1 MRLQTL
7 NGLPKPLPP
16 LIVGTASLGSPL
28 PGPLATGRTQD
39 ALRHLD
45 GLLELGCTA
54 FDSAAVYMA
63 GGTERALGEWIRSR
77 RVADRVT
84 VITKGGHPNIVLR
97 TSRLSPKAIAD
108 DLHGSLRRLGLERID
123 LYLLHRDDPRA
134 QVGPLVDVLAG
145 FQRAGKIAAYGVSNW
160 SPERIRDALV
170 SASARGLPALAASS
184 PHFSLFEWIQ
194 PPWAGCTSAAG
205 AGGREMRALHE
216 QKQLPL
222 LAWSP
227 LGRGFLSGRIAR
239 GMERPNMLQYEA
251 RLCLD
256 TYGSDANFAR
266 RERLESLA
274 KQRGVSPAQLAL
286 AYVLKQPFPSFAVV
300 AASTAQKMRQ
310 NIEAA
315 ELSLSESERRWLEA
329 GEGAAASQPAASTG
343 GDHGRHLEA

>member
-7 NGLPKPLPP
+7 NGLPKPLPR

-28 PGPLATGRTQD
+28 PGPLASGKTQD

-54 FDSAAVYMA
+54 FETAAMYMA

-77 RVADRVT
+77 RVAGRVT
-84 VITKGGHPNIVLR
+84 VITKGGHPNLVLG
-97 TSRLSPKAIAD
+97 TSRLSPKALAD

-134 QVGPLVDVLAG
+134 PVGPIVGALAG
-145 FQRAGKIAAYGVSNW
+145 FQREGKIAAYGMSNW
-160 SPERIRDALV
+160 SPQRLQDALV
-170 SASARGLPALAASS
+170 SANARGLPPLAAGS
-184 PHFSLFEWIQ
+184 PHFSLFDWVS
-194 PPWAGCTSAAG
+194 PPWAGCFSAAG
-205 AGGREMRALHE
+205 PDGRETRALHE

-227 LGRGFLSGRIAR
+227 LGRGFLSKRIVP
-239 GMERPNMLQYEA
+239 GMRPGLLELEA
-251 RLCLD
+251 RLCLR

-266 RERLESLA
+266 RDRLESLA

-286 AYVLKQPFPSFAVV
+286 AYVLQQPFPSFAIV
-300 AASTAQKMRQ
+300 AASTAAKMRQ

-315 ELSLSESERRWLEA
+315 ELSLGESERRWLES
-329 GEGAAASQPAASTG
+329 GEGGAAPQPVAPTG